1 MESSHDTLKLIGE
14 YVAYVGI
21 LVSGIFSFVMSEIM
35 EGTLERM
42 CLRAARCAL
51 GIKESISGQML
62 FTTKPRVRVNE
73 RRFILPSNVK
83 YLGVI

>member
-1 MESSHDTLKLIGE
+1 MESSHDTLKLRVHTHFPALIGE
-14 YVAYVGI
+14 YVVYVGI

-62 FTTKPRVRVNE
+62 FT
-73 RRFILPSNVK
+73 LPSQ
-83 YLGVI
+83 G